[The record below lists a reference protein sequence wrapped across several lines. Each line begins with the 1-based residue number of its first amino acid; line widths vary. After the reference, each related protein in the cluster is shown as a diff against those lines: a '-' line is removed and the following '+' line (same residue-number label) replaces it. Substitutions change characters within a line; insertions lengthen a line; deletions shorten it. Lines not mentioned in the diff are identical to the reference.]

1 MPMRP
6 RSPQPPGAPRW
17 VAMFH
22 RPSDGS
28 WAVGAESPYRAP
40 VLYAAGQMTQ
50 TLRARGDEAA
60 VELWGPE
67 GGEWRRFTAEVK
79 TPPAPEA
86 PEGDA
91 EPLFHVKHVERMGD
105 RRQQVLMAG
114 LGSAGLYDLTA
125 EDQSAV
131 EALVDRLDEA
141 TLRRVAQWL
150 ALAGGR

>member
-1 MPMRP
+1 MGRDVP
-6 RSPQPPGAPRW
+6 
-17 VAMFH
+17 

-28 WAVGAESPYRAP
+28 WTVGAESPYRAP

-67 GGEWRRFTAEVK
+67 GGEWRRFTAAVR
-79 TPPAPEA
+79 TAAAPEA
-86 PEGDA
+86 PQGDA
-91 EPLFHVKHVERMGD
+91 GPVFHVKHAERLGD

-114 LGSAGLYDLTA
+114 LSGAGLYDLTA

-131 EALVDRLDEA
+131 EALVDRLDES
-141 TLRRVAQWL
+141 TLRRVARWP